1 VTKLSIS
8 PKGAPDD
15 VIVDDDA
22 AETQENASA
31 AVVIE
36 DDEEAPKKPE
46 LPPNAKLNDDG
57 TVTLTLTK
65 AVTITVKKGSKVAE
79 EHYTALT
86 FRELTGLDRRL
97 VSQAPESQ
105 QEVLFVARS
114 TGISSARMN
123 AIWDK
128 LGMRDIKRIEKV
140 ATFLSE

>member
-1 VTKLSIS
+1 MTKLTIS
-8 PKGAPDD
+8 PKEAPAET
-15 VIVDDDA
+15 VVDDDD
-22 AETQENASA
+22 AEAQETVA
-31 AVVIE
+31 AVVVVE
-36 DDEEAPKKPE
+36 DDEEAARKPE

-65 AVTITVKKGSKVAE
+65 TVTITVKKGQKVAE
-79 EHYTALT
+79 ENYATLT

-123 AIWDK
+123 AVWDK

>member
-1 VTKLSIS
+1 VTKLTIS
-8 PKGAPDD
+8 PQGADE
-15 VIVDDDA
+15 VIVDDDK
-22 AETQENASA
+22 AETQEAATA
-31 AVVIE
+31 AVVVVE
-36 DDEEAPKKPE
+36 DDEEAPKRPE

-57 TVTLTLTK
+57 TVILTLTK
-65 AVTITVKKGSKVAE
+65 KVTISVKKGQKVAE
-79 EHYTALT
+79 EHYAALT
-86 FRELTGLDRRL
+86 FRELTGLDRRF

-123 AIWDK
+123 AVWDK

>member
-1 VTKLSIS
+1 MSKLTIS
-8 PKGAPDD
+8 QQGAPDD
-15 VIVDDDA
+15 VVVDEDNVEAQETA
-22 AETQENASA
+22 AV
-31 AVVIE
+31 VVIE
-36 DDEEAPKKPE
+36 DDEEAAKKPE

-57 TVTLTLTK
+57 TVTLTLSK
-65 AVTITVKKGSKVAE
+65 AVTITVKKGTKVAE
-79 EHYTALT
+79 ESYATLT

-123 AIWDK
+123 AVWDK

>member
-15 VIVDDDA
+15 VVVDDET
-22 AETQENASA
+22 AEAQESASA

-36 DDEEAPKKPE
+36 DDEETAKKPE
-46 LPPNAKLNDDG
+46 LPPNAKVNEDG

-65 AVTITVKKGSKVAE
+65 TITITVKKGSKVAE
-79 EHYTALT
+79 ENYATLT
-86 FRELTGLDRRL
+86 FRELTGLDRRV

-105 QEVLFVARS
+105 QEVLIVARS